1 MTADAV
7 GGVWQYS
14 VDLANELAGRGR
26 EVMLAVLGPPPSA
39 EQKVQLNP
47 SIHLA
52 GGDFALEWMDNA
64 WHDVDCS
71 QEWLLAMEREF
82 QPSIIHLNGYALA
95 SAPWQAP
102 VVSVAHSCVY
112 SWWHAVHSC
121 SPDAGWR
128 EYERRVSRGLQSA
141 AAVAAPSQFMADE
154 IVRHYGVSRGKTSVI
169 PNFSL
174 ASIPSPAVKEPFIL
188 AAGRMWDQA
197 KNLSLLESIADQ
209 VDWPLHI
216 AGSDKPK
223 GATDLSSPRYLGK
236 LTHQTLLDRMAAA
249 SIFVHPAL
257 YEPFGL
263 AVLEA
268 AKAKCCLVLADIPSL
283 RELWDGAALFVDPH
297 EGQQWIRQLNKLIGD
312 PSERDRLAAR
322 AFSHSARYDAK
333 LSVSLYLDI
342 YDRCLRSNR
351 AGNGA
356 AA

>member
-14 VDLANELAGRGR
+14 VDLANELTARGR
-26 EVMLAVLGPPPSA
+26 EVMLAVLGPSPSA
-39 EQKVQLNP
+39 EQRTQLNA
-47 SIHLA
+47 SIHLVE
-52 GGDFALEWMDNA
+52 GDFALEWMDNA
-64 WHDVDCS
+64 WHDVDRS
-71 QEWLLAMEREF
+71 QEWLLALEKEF

-102 VVSVAHSCVY
+102 VVSVGHSCVY

-128 EYERRVSRGLQSA
+128 EYERRVSQGLQAA
-141 AAVAAPSQFMADE
+141 AAVVAPSQFMADE
-154 IVRHYGVSRGKTSVI
+154 IVRHYGASRGKTSVI

-174 ASIPSPAVKEPFIL
+174 ATIPPPAVKEPYIL
-188 AAGRMWDQA
+188 SAGRMWDRA

-216 AGSDKPK
+216 AGSDQPRE
-223 GATDLSSPRYLGK
+223 ANEPHSPRHLGK
-236 LTHQTLLDRMAAA
+236 LTHRALLERMAGA
-249 SIFVHPAL
+249 SIFAHPAL

-268 AKAKCCLVLADIPSL
+268 AQAKCCLVLADIASL
-283 RELWDGAALFVDPH
+283 RELWDGAAAFVDPRN
-297 EGQQWIRQLNKLIGD
+297 EQQWIAELNRLAAD
-312 PSERDRLAAR
+312 PSEQERLAAR
-322 AFSHSARYDAK
+322 AFSHSARFDAT
-333 LSVSLYLDI
+333 LSVPLYLEI
-342 YDRCLRSNR
+342 YDRCLRSER